1 MRALRRIATPASV
14 AVAIGGCSYPFDE
27 YLPQRPDA
35 GPATNATATPQTP
48 YDTGGEDTSRDSGV
62 FETAIDA
69 SVDEVAS
76 DSPTECTCVKYAGA
90 KCKEWSP
97 PGCGD

>member
-14 AVAIGGCSYPFDE
+14 AVAIGGCSYPFDD

-48 YDTGGEDTSRDSGV
+48 EDTGTVDSGV
-62 FETAIDA
+62 FETAADTLTEPDTFVADDSDA
-69 SVDEVAS
+69 SCE
-76 DSPTECTCVKYAGA
+76 CVKYAGA

-97 PGCGD
+97 PGCGE